1 MANSKKNTDE
11 KAISVK
17 KEIEATTQKKETA
30 PKKVAVPVKK
40 KEVVK
45 APKTADAKLKSLKVS
60 PIKLAALARTIKGMP
75 VNKAVAALTFS
86 TKGAAKDVNK
96 LLKSAM
102 SNAENNFG
110 LDIDKLYIKNVDVGK
125 SMVLKRFTARGRGK
139 SSKLL
144 KPFSNIRIVVA
155 EQEAIVRATKTKA
168 NKE

>member
-1 MANSKKNTDE
+1 M
-11 KAISVK
+11 
-17 KEIEATTQKKETA
+17 
-30 PKKVAVPVKK
+30 KK